1 MRRSARWP
9 GSGRLSTMPTV
20 VVTAMIALFLAGCA
34 SSKKSVIRE
43 TSTSREAS
51 RLVADSTASVVE
63 TWQTPVKVPM
73 SAVSLT
79 LRMDSLREL
88 PSGAGYSA
96 RQGQA
101 TVKVTRRA
109 PTANEPERLLI
120 EAGCDSLELLC
131 SSYSKRIS
139 VMKHRIERLSDE
151 RRALSEE
158 RKESAGNTSLMRLG
172 YFCAGLLSGIIGIV
186 LTKFFVGYTRQNK
199 RA

>member
-1 MRRSARWP
+1 
-9 GSGRLSTMPTV
+9 
-20 VVTAMIALFLAGCA
+20 
-34 SSKKSVIRE
+34 
-43 TSTSREAS
+43 
-51 RLVADSTASVVE
+51 
-63 TWQTPVKVPM
+63 
-73 SAVSLT
+73 
-79 LRMDSLREL
+79 MDSLREL
-88 PSGAGYSA
+88 PSGAGYSV

-186 LTKFFVGYTRQNK
+186 FTFIKLK
-199 RA
+199 RK